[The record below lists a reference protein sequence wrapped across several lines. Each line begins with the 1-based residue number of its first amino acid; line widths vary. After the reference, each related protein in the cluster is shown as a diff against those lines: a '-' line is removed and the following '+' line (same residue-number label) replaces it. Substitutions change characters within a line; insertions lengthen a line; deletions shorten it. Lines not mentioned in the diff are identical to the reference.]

1 MHSLYYTS
9 MDCKT
14 KSIIDTLIHYNDSLV
29 SRLKIIC
36 DKDILKG
43 NDIARNTY
51 YRLMFIGGFF

>member
-1 MHSLYYTS
+1 